1 VRITKKCLTFVRA
14 GIGLSLVTWASVSG
28 FAALATTTTEP
39 TALSTDRQADPG
51 AAAASTSQS
60 PSLPAPSAQPITP
73 SLQPI
78 TLPVARKLRVS
89 TKPLTPFVIKSGVND
104 EKLEGFSIDLWSEI
118 CRRNAW
124 QFDWQ
129 MRSNVGEVLSDV
141 QNGLADVGIAGISMT
156 ATREDLLDFSHP
168 MFAAGLQIA
177 TAKTSTGLSSVLRSV
192 FSPSLIRLII
202 AFVAFMLVG
211 GHVIWLVER
220 KRDPKFAT
228 EYGKGV
234 GQGIWQAGST
244 LLSAGYG
251 DRPPD
256 KIKGRIAALC
266 WMLTGIILVAYLQ
279 AILTSDRTLNELNG
293 RIRSVNDL
301 PGKEVVTVKG
311 STAATFLDSRSIG
324 HRDVERI
331 EDAYPL
337 LRNGQAEA
345 VVFDSPV
352 LIHYVATQGGS
363 KIRLAGGVF
372 RPETYGIAF
381 PTGSALRETV
391 NHSLLELSDD
401 GTYQRIYERWFGTLR

>member
-1 VRITKKCLTFVRA
+1 VRITFRLA
-14 GIGLSLVTWASVSG
+14 SLVRFGTGLLLLAG
-28 FAALATTTTEP
+28 AAIWGPTAQAATTVGPNP
-39 TALSTDRQADPG
+39 TIP
-51 AAAASTSQS
+51 ASSSILVS
-60 PSLPAPSAQPITP
+60 PSTQATP
-73 SLQPI
+73 SVASGQVPS

-89 TKPLTPFVIKSGVND
+89 TKPLTPFVIKSEFND

-118 CRRNAW
+118 ARRNSW
-124 QFDWQ
+124 TFDWQ
-129 MRSNVGEVLSDV
+129 MRAKVGEVLADV
-141 QNGLADVGIAGISMT
+141 QNGQADVGIAGISMT
-156 ATREDLLDFSHP
+156 AEREEQVDFSHP
-168 MFAAGLQIA
+168 MFGAGLQIA
-177 TAKTSTGLSSVLRSV
+177 TAKTSNSLSGVLRSV
-192 FSPSLIRLII
+192 FTPSLIRLII
-202 AFVAFMLVG
+202 AFAAFMFVG

-256 KIKGRIAALC
+256 KLKGRIAALC
-266 WMLTGIILVAYLQ
+266 WMLAGIILVAYLQ

-293 RIRSVNDL
+293 RIRNVNDL
-301 PGKEVVTVKG
+301 PGKEVVTVRG
-311 STAATFLDSRSIG
+311 STAAAFLDSRSIG
-324 HRDVERI
+324 HNDVDRI

-352 LIHYVATQGGS
+352 LLHYVATRGGN

-372 RPETYGIAF
+372 QPQAYGIAF
-381 PTGSALRETV
+381 PTGSPLREAV
-391 NHSLLELSDD
+391 NHSLLEINDD
-401 GTYQRIYERWFGTLR
+401 GTYQRIYERWFGMSR